1 MGRLIT
7 FVVGVLVGVVL
18 KWHYDEQAT
27 LTPAAQ
33 PAGRRATTDQ
43 PAVGELQEIAITVV
57 ERNPAAV
64 TPPPASP
71 SENRATPPDGV

>member
-18 KWHYDEQAT
+18 KWHYDVQAT

-64 TPPPASP
+64 TPLPASP